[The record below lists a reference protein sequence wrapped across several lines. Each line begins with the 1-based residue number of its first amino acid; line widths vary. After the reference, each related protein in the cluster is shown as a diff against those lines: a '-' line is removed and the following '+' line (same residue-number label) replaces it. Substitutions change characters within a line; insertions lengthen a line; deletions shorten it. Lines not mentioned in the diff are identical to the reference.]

1 VHHLQLLSVFFR
13 TSVQTDMEY
22 RADFFTRIVA
32 SLLGLVATVGG
43 LSIAYHY
50 VPAIKGW
57 SFAQVLVL
65 VAVYYLM
72 DGLIEMFIAP
82 NMRNVMAQVRDGT
95 LDFVLLKPVSAQFM
109 ASFRTMNVW
118 RIANVFVGAGL
129 TAYTIGRLSLS
140 VGWAEAAAFALTLLA
155 GFAVVYSF
163 WLVLVTLTF
172 WFVKVDNIEQI
183 VWQAFE
189 AGREIC
195 RPVRP
200 DTIAK
205 SLAIG
210 NPADGPYALE
220 LARRSGGSVDSVTD
234 DDIRAGIGLLART
247 TGIFTETAGGVTIAT
262 LAKLAGRGH
271 IDPRERV
278 VAVITGDGLKTL
290 DAVRGS
296 FEIREIEASV
306 DSFERSLRGAALS
319 AV

>member
-1 VHHLQLLSVFFR
+1 MHHLQLLSVFFR

-50 VPAIKGW
+50 VPEIKGW

-95 LDFVLLKPVSAQFM
+95 LDFVLLKPVGAQFM
-109 ASFRTMNVW
+109 ASFRPMNVW
-118 RIANVFVGAGL
+118 RIANVFVGAEL

-189 AGREIC
+189 AGRYPIEIYPAWL
-195 RPVRP
+195 RGTLTYAIPVAFII
-200 DTIAK
+200 TV
-205 SLAIG
+205 
-210 NPADGPYALE
+210 PA
-220 LARRSGGSVDSVTD
+220 
-234 DDIRAGIGLLART
+234 RA
-247 TGIFTETAGGVTIAT
+247 
-262 LAKLAGRGH
+262 LAGRLEAGFLWTALA
-271 IDPRERV
+271 
-278 VAVITGDGLKTL
+278 VAAAAVMLASAFWRFGLKHYT
-290 DAVRGS
+290 G
-296 FEIREIEASV
+296 AS
-306 DSFERSLRGAALS
+306 A
-319 AV
+319 